1 MTDEVEL
8 KVGEFFHSEIHPFLI
23 GEKVLS
29 DKRLVS
35 LYTKCVA
42 IMALISESDYPEL
55 YDDVSQRTVDLQT
68 EILRRMATKES
79 EE

>member
-8 KVGEFFHSEIHPFLI
+8 KVREFFNSEIHPFLI

-29 DKRLVS
+29 DKRLVK
-35 LYTKCVA
+35 LYTQCVV
-42 IMALISESDYPEL
+42 IMGLISGDDYAEL
-55 YDDVSQRTVDLQT
+55 YDEIGDRAIDLQA

>member
-1 MTDEVEL
+1 MTDAVEL
-8 KVGEFFHSEIHPFLI
+8 KVREFFNSEIHPFLI

-29 DKRLVS
+29 DERLVS

-42 IMALISESDYPEL
+42 IMSLIPEGDYAEL
-55 YDDVSQRTVDLQT
+55 YDKISDRGNDLRA
-68 EILRRMATKES
+68 EILRRMDMKES